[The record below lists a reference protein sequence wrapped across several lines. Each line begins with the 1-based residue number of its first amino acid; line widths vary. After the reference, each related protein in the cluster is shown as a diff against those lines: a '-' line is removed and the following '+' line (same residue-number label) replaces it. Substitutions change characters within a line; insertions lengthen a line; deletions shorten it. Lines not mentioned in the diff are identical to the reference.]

1 MKAANLIVRDARP
14 AELEQVS
21 ALLGEAYQEYKASF
35 PSDAWEEYRA
45 DILDVRSRLADSELI
60 VAELGGKLV
69 GTVTL
74 YMHGSYS
81 ETWPRGWAGV
91 RLLGVLPAYRG
102 RGIARALM
110 EECIRRSGA
119 RGMSVLGLHTGDMM
133 KAAQKM
139 YEGMGFERA
148 PEFDFHPAPE
158 HVVMAY
164 KLKL

>member
-1 MKAANLIVRDARP
+1 MKTGSLIVRDALP
-14 AELEQVS
+14 EELDEVS
-21 ALLGEAYQEYKASF
+21 ALLGEAYQEYKQSF

-45 DILDVRSRLADSELI
+45 DILNVRSRLSDSELI
-60 VAELGGKLV
+60 VAAMDGKLV

-74 YMHGSYS
+74 YSAGSYS
-81 ETWPRGWAGV
+81 ETWPKGWAGV

-110 EECIRRSGA
+110 GECIRRSRA
-119 RGMSVLGLHTGDMM
+119 KGMSVLGLHTGDMM

-139 YEGMGFERA
+139 YVGMGFERA
-148 PEFDFHPAPE
+148 PEFDFHPAPD